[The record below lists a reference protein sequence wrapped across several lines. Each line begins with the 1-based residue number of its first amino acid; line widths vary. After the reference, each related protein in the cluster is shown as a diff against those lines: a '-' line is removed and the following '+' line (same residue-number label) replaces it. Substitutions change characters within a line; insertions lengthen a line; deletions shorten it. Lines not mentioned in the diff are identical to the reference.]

1 VRAEVTAVPEVVI
14 TGFDTVDVR
23 FPTSLR
29 LDGSDAMNLAP
40 DYSAAYVIL
49 RTSDPDLEG
58 HGFCFTIGRGTD
70 ICVQAIRAL
79 APARRRQPATLARP
93 GEGRHPPGHR
103 GGRQRRL
110 GPVRQDA
117 RQAAVEAARRP
128 GPRGDRRAGRL
139 PLPDRRAHP

>member
-1 VRAEVTAVPEVVI
+1 MARAGAATVPEAVI

-49 RTSDPDLEG
+49 HTSDPDLEG
-58 HGFCFTIGRGTD
+58 HDFSFTIGRGTD

-79 APARRRQPATLARP
+79 APVVV
-93 GEGRHPPGHR
+93 GEKAEDLFADM
-103 GGRQRRL
+103 GGLWRRL
-110 GPVRQDA
+110 V
-117 RQAAVEAARRP
+117 
-128 GPRGDRRAGRL
+128 GDSQLRWLG
-139 PLPDRRAHP
+139 